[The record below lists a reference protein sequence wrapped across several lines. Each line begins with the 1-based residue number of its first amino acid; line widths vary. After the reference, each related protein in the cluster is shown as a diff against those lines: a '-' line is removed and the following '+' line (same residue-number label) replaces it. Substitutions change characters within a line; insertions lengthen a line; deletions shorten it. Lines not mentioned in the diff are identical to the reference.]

1 MDDDAEIVAEFLVE
15 SHENLD
21 QLDRDLVELERTP
34 DSRELLS
41 SIFRTIH
48 TIKGTSGFLAFNRL
62 EALTHVGENL
72 LSRLR
77 DGKMTMTT
85 ATTGALLTMVDTV
98 RALLEAIEHGAG
110 DADPAVDVESVVAM
124 LERVLAGEAE
134 PEAAAPAAGPAP
146 TEAAPL
152 PGGEESTVPVTE
164 SVEDAPLPAAAA
176 LSGEPSTL
184 PVAESVEHAPPTEA
198 QFLTEEVAA
207 VAAPEPPEAPP
218 VAEPATRVA
227 APVVEQPAPVVPVA
241 ATPAPPAAP
250 PAPVAAEPV
259 LDAEPEEGRRGVV
272 DSSVRVDVDLLDG
285 LVQLVG
291 ELVLTRNQI
300 LQRTETA
307 DDVELVRASQRLDL
321 VASELQESVMRT
333 RMQPIGQVW
342 SKMPRIVRDLALQLG
357 REVELDMQGHE
368 TELDRSL
375 LEALKGPLT
384 HLVRNSLD
392 HGIEPPADRVAQ
404 GKPAAGKLSLRAY
417 HESGQVVVEITDDG
431 KGIDPARIGDV
442 AVSRGVVSREQLA
455 RMEPRAVLDLIFRP
469 GFSTAETV
477 TNVSGRGVGMDVVRT
492 SIERIGGSV
501 DMTSTVGA
509 GTMMRIRIPLTLA
522 IIPALVVG
530 QGGERYAIPQANLVE
545 LVRLEGQDLRD
556 NVETLAGAPVLR
568 LRGRLLPL
576 VSLSE
581 ALGGAKAAPEGLTIV
596 VVQADEVRFGL
607 CVEEVHDTQEI
618 VVKPIGRQLKA
629 IPMYAGA
636 TIMGDGR
643 VALILDVAGIAR
655 DRVIGAAHAA
665 EAEVAVGTVDARA
678 LLVLEVSQGRRAAL
692 PLTAVSR
699 LEEFDLARIERSG
712 GAEVVQ
718 YRDGILPLVRLAPAI
733 GLAESPPTE
742 DQISVVVHEDGA
754 YRVGIVIDRVL
765 DVVEEQVVPTE
776 VGKRN
781 GVLGS
786 AVVQD
791 RVTDLVDLDAVV
803 RPVLAG
809 VR

>member
-77 DGKMTMTT
+77 DGKMVMTT
-85 ATTGALLTMVDTV
+85 RTAGALLTMVDTV

-110 DADPAVDVESVVAM
+110 DADPGVDVESVVSL
-124 LERVLAGEAE
+124 LERVLAGDVEE
-134 PEAAAPAAGPAP
+134 PAAV
-146 TEAAPL
+146 AAE
-152 PGGEESTVPVTE
+152 GGEQSTDPQTD
-164 SVEDAPLPAAAA
+164 SVEDAPPAQAAVEGGEQATVPELESVQDAPPAAAA
-176 LSGEPSTL
+176 
-184 PVAESVEHAPPTEA
+184 AP
-198 QFLTEEVAA
+198 
-207 VAAPEPPEAPP
+207 APE
-218 VAEPATRVA
+218 
-227 APVVEQPAPVVPVA
+227 
-241 ATPAPPAAP
+241 
-250 PAPVAAEPV
+250 PAPVAEELLEPALDLAPEPVLEPV
-259 LDAEPEEGRRGVV
+259 LDLAPDPVLDPVLDQVLDQAPEDVPAAAEAEEGRRGVV

-300 LQRTETA
+300 LQRTEAA

-342 SKMPRIVRDLALQLG
+342 SKMPRIVRDLAHQLG
-357 REVELDMQGHE
+357 REVDLEMDGHD

-375 LEALKGPLT
+375 LEALKGPLA

-392 HGIEPPADRVAQ
+392 HGIEPPPARA
-404 GKPAAGKLSLRAY
+404 AAGKPTAGRLLLRAY

-431 KGIDPARIGDV
+431 KGIDPRHIGDV
-442 AVSRGVVSREQLA
+442 AVRRGVVTREQLA
-455 RMEPRAVLDLIFRP
+455 RMEPRDVLDLIFRP
-469 GFSTAETV
+469 GFSTAEQV

-501 DMTSTVGA
+501 DLTSTVGC
-509 GTMMRIRIPLTLA
+509 GTTMRIRIPLTLA

-530 QGGERYAIPQANLVE
+530 QQGERYAIPQANLVE
-545 LVRLEGQDLRD
+545 LVRLEGQDLRE

-581 ALGGAKAAPEGLTIV
+581 ALGGEKADPDGLTIV
-596 VVQADEVRFGL
+596 VVQADETRFGL

-618 VVKPIGRQLKA
+618 VVKPIGRQLKSL
-629 IPMYAGA
+629 PTYAGA

-643 VALILDVAGIAR
+643 VALILDVGGIAR
-655 DRVIGAAHAA
+655 TRAIGAAHATEP
-665 EAEVAVGTVDARA
+665 EAQVGTVDSRA

-699 LEEFDLARIERSG
+699 LEEFELGRVERSG
-712 GAEVVQ
+712 GVEVVQ
-718 YRDGILPLVRLAPAI
+718 YRDGILPLLRLAPAI
-733 GLAESPPTE
+733 GLAESPPSE
-742 DQISVVVHEDGA
+742 DQISVVVHEDGDH
-754 YRVGIVIDRVL
+754 RVGIVIDRVL

-776 VGKRN
+776 VGRRN

-803 RPVLAG
+803 RPLLAG
-809 VR
+809 AR

>member
-77 DGKMTMTT
+77 DGKMVMTT
-85 ATTGALLTMVDTV
+85 RTAGALLTMVDTV

-110 DADPAVDVESVVAM
+110 DADPGVDVESVVSL
-124 LERVLAGEAE
+124 LERVLAGDVEE
-134 PEAAAPAAGPAP
+134 PAAV
-146 TEAAPL
+146 AAE
-152 PGGEESTVPVTE
+152 GGEQSTDPQTD
-164 SVEDAPLPAAAA
+164 SVEDAPPAQAAVEGGEQATVPELESVQDAPPTAAAAPAPEPDPVAEELLEQVLDPVLDPVLDQAPEDVPAAA
-176 LSGEPSTL
+176 
-184 PVAESVEHAPPTEA
+184 EA
-198 QFLTEEVAA
+198 
-207 VAAPEPPEAPP
+207 
-218 VAEPATRVA
+218 
-227 APVVEQPAPVVPVA
+227 
-241 ATPAPPAAP
+241 
-250 PAPVAAEPV
+250 
-259 LDAEPEEGRRGVV
+259 EEGRRGVV

-300 LQRTETA
+300 LQRTEAA

-342 SKMPRIVRDLALQLG
+342 SKMPRIVRDLAHQLG
-357 REVELDMQGHE
+357 REVDLEMDGHD

-375 LEALKGPLT
+375 LEALKGPLA

-392 HGIEPPADRVAQ
+392 HGIEPPPARA
-404 GKPAAGKLSLRAY
+404 AAGKPTAGRLLLRAY

-431 KGIDPARIGDV
+431 KGIDPRHIGDV
-442 AVSRGVVSREQLA
+442 AVRRGVVTREQLA
-455 RMEPRAVLDLIFRP
+455 RMEPRDVLDLIFRP
-469 GFSTAETV
+469 GFSTAEQV

-501 DMTSTVGA
+501 DLTSTVGC
-509 GTMMRIRIPLTLA
+509 GTTMRIRIPLTLA

-530 QGGERYAIPQANLVE
+530 QQGERYAIPQANLVE
-545 LVRLEGQDLRD
+545 LVRLEGQDLRE

-581 ALGGAKAAPEGLTIV
+581 ALGGEKADPDGLTIV
-596 VVQADEVRFGL
+596 VVQADETRFGL

-618 VVKPIGRQLKA
+618 VVKPIGRQLKSL
-629 IPMYAGA
+629 PTYAGA

-643 VALILDVAGIAR
+643 VALILDVGGIAR
-655 DRVIGAAHAA
+655 TRAIGAAHATEP
-665 EAEVAVGTVDARA
+665 EAQVGTVDSRA

-699 LEEFDLARIERSG
+699 LEEFELGRVERSG
-712 GAEVVQ
+712 GVEVVQ
-718 YRDGILPLVRLAPAI
+718 YRDGILPLLRLAPAI
-733 GLAESPPTE
+733 GLAESPPAE
-742 DQISVVVHEDGA
+742 DQISVVVHEDGQH
-754 YRVGIVIDRVL
+754 RVGIVIDRVL

-776 VGKRN
+776 VGRRN

-791 RVTDLVDLDAVV
+791 KVTDLVDLDAVV
-803 RPVLAG
+803 RPLLAG
-809 VR
+809 AR

>member
-77 DGKMTMTT
+77 DGKMVMTT
-85 ATTGALLTMVDTV
+85 HTAGALLTMVDTV

-110 DADPAVDVESVVAM
+110 DADPGVDVESVVSL
-124 LERVLAGEAE
+124 LERVLAGDVEE
-134 PEAAAPAAGPAP
+134 PAAAAAESGEQATGP
-146 TEAAPL
+146 EL
-152 PGGEESTVPVTE
+152 E
-164 SVEDAPLPAAAA
+164 SVEDAPPAQAAVEGGEQATVPELESVQDAPPAAAA
-176 LSGEPSTL
+176 
-184 PVAESVEHAPPTEA
+184 AP
-198 QFLTEEVAA
+198 
-207 VAAPEPPEAPP
+207 APE
-218 VAEPATRVA
+218 
-227 APVVEQPAPVVPVA
+227 
-241 ATPAPPAAP
+241 
-250 PAPVAAEPV
+250 PAPVAEELLEPALDLAPEPVLEPV
-259 LDAEPEEGRRGVV
+259 LDLAPDPVLDPVLDQVLDQAPEDVPAAAEAEEGRRGVV

-300 LQRTETA
+300 LQRTEAA

-342 SKMPRIVRDLALQLG
+342 SKMPRIVRDLAHQLG
-357 REVELDMQGHE
+357 REVDLEMDGHD

-375 LEALKGPLT
+375 LEALKGPLA

-392 HGIEPPADRVAQ
+392 HGIEPPPARA
-404 GKPAAGKLSLRAY
+404 AAGKPTAGRLLLRAY

-431 KGIDPARIGDV
+431 KGIDPRHIGDV
-442 AVSRGVVSREQLA
+442 AVRRGVVTREQLA
-455 RMEPRAVLDLIFRP
+455 RMEPRDVLDLIFRP
-469 GFSTAETV
+469 GFSTAEQV

-501 DMTSTVGA
+501 DLTSTVGC
-509 GTMMRIRIPLTLA
+509 GTTMRIRIPLTLA

-530 QGGERYAIPQANLVE
+530 QQGERYAIPQANLVE
-545 LVRLEGQDLRD
+545 LVRLEGQDLRE

-581 ALGGAKAAPEGLTIV
+581 ALGGEKADPDGLTIV
-596 VVQADEVRFGL
+596 VVQADETRFGL

-618 VVKPIGRQLKA
+618 VVKPIGRQLKSL
-629 IPMYAGA
+629 PTYAGA

-643 VALILDVAGIAR
+643 VALILDVGGIAR
-655 DRVIGAAHAA
+655 TRAIGAAHAT
-665 EAEVAVGTVDARA
+665 EPEVQVGTVDSRA

-699 LEEFDLARIERSG
+699 LEEFELGRVERSG
-712 GAEVVQ
+712 GVEVVQ
-718 YRDGILPLVRLAPAI
+718 YRDGILPLLRLAPAI
-733 GLAESPPTE
+733 GLAESPPAE
-742 DQISVVVHEDGA
+742 DQISVVVHEDGQH
-754 YRVGIVIDRVL
+754 RVGIVIDRVL

-776 VGKRN
+776 VGRRN

-791 RVTDLVDLDAVV
+791 KVTDLVDLDAVV
-803 RPVLAG
+803 RPLLAG
-809 VR
+809 AR

>member
-77 DGKMTMTT
+77 DGKMVMTT
-85 ATTGALLTMVDTV
+85 HTAGALLTMVDTV

-110 DADPAVDVESVVAM
+110 DADPGVDVESVVSL
-124 LERVLAGEAE
+124 LERVLAGDVEE
-134 PEAAAPAAGPAP
+134 PAAAAAESGEQATGP
-146 TEAAPL
+146 EL
-152 PGGEESTVPVTE
+152 E
-164 SVEDAPLPAAAA
+164 SVEDAPPAQAAVEGGEQATVPELESVQDAPPAAAA
-176 LSGEPSTL
+176 
-184 PVAESVEHAPPTEA
+184 AP
-198 QFLTEEVAA
+198 
-207 VAAPEPPEAPP
+207 APE
-218 VAEPATRVA
+218 
-227 APVVEQPAPVVPVA
+227 
-241 ATPAPPAAP
+241 
-250 PAPVAAEPV
+250 PAPVAEELLEPALDLAPEPVLEPV
-259 LDAEPEEGRRGVV
+259 LDLAPDPVLDPVLDQVLDQAPEDVPAAAEAEEGRRGVV

-300 LQRTETA
+300 LQRTEAA

-342 SKMPRIVRDLALQLG
+342 SKMPRIVRDLAHQLG
-357 REVELDMQGHE
+357 REVDLEMDGHD

-392 HGIEPPADRVAQ
+392 HGIEPPPARA
-404 GKPAAGKLSLRAY
+404 AAGKPTAGRLLLRAY

-431 KGIDPARIGDV
+431 KGIDPRHIGDV
-442 AVSRGVVSREQLA
+442 AVRRGVVTREQLA
-455 RMEPRAVLDLIFRP
+455 RMEPRDVLDLIFRP
-469 GFSTAETV
+469 GFSTAEQV

-501 DMTSTVGA
+501 DLTSTVGC
-509 GTMMRIRIPLTLA
+509 GTTMRIRIPLTLA

-530 QGGERYAIPQANLVE
+530 QQGERYAIPQANLVE
-545 LVRLEGQDLRD
+545 LVRLEGQDLRE

-581 ALGGAKAAPEGLTIV
+581 ALGGEKADPDGLTIV
-596 VVQADEVRFGL
+596 VVQADETRFGL

-618 VVKPIGRQLKA
+618 VVKPIGRQLKSL
-629 IPMYAGA
+629 PTYAGA

-643 VALILDVAGIAR
+643 VALILDVGGIAR
-655 DRVIGAAHAA
+655 TRAIGAAHAT
-665 EAEVAVGTVDARA
+665 EPEVQVGTVDSRA

-699 LEEFDLARIERSG
+699 LEEFELGRVERSG
-712 GAEVVQ
+712 GVEVVQ
-718 YRDGILPLVRLAPAI
+718 YRDGILPLLRLAPAI
-733 GLAESPPTE
+733 GLAESPPAE
-742 DQISVVVHEDGA
+742 DQISVVVHEDGQH
-754 YRVGIVIDRVL
+754 RVGIVIDRVL

-776 VGKRN
+776 VGRRN

-791 RVTDLVDLDAVV
+791 KVTDLVDLDAVV
-803 RPVLAG
+803 RPLLAG
-809 VR
+809 AR